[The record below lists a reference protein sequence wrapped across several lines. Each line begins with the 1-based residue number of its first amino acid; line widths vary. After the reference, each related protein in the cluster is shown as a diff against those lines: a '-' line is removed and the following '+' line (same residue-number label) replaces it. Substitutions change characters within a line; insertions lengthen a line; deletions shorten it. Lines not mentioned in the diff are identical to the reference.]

1 MSTRE
6 KLAGLAIGAVF
17 GVGLSWS
24 GMTSPEVIRD
34 GLLFRSPYLFEFFA
48 AALFTATA
56 GQWLL
61 RRRGARAL
69 LTGQPIGW
77 TPERP
82 QRRHVVGSA
91 LFGLGWGVAD
101 ACPGPVVTQVAQGIP
116 YALFTIAGVV
126 GGVWQYHRRA
136 AGTDVRDVEAAP
148 QPAESRQEYAG
159 A

>member
-1 MSTRE
+1 MRARD
-6 KLAGLAIGAVF
+6 KLAALLVGVAF

-24 GMTSPEVIRD
+24 GMTSPDVIRD

-48 AALFTATA
+48 AALITATA

-61 RRRGARAL
+61 RRRGAHAI
-69 LTGQPIGW
+69 LTGEPIAW

-91 LFGLGWGVAD
+91 IFGVGWGIAD

-116 YALFTIAGVV
+116 YGLCTIAGIFA
-126 GGVWQYHRRA
+126 GVWLYHRREERGA
-136 AGTDVRDVEAAP
+136 PPAQARMAAP
-148 QPAESRQEYAG
+148 AA
-159 A
+159 